1 MYRIVTTYKD
11 DSVQFVV
18 HDVSAFN
25 DEHCEI
31 IAVSMVRRYFSGLPL
46 TFHKHGQ
53 GRFTICSQ
61 GWLIGGI
68 GFGVVNDIDSGGTQ
82 AVRILEWI

>member
-11 DSVQFVV
+11 DSVPFVV

-31 IAVSMVRRYFSGLPL
+31 IAVSMVCRYFSGLPL

-53 GRFTICSQ
+53 GRFTVCSN
-61 GWLIGGI
+61 GWLVGAV
-68 GFGVVNDIDSGGTQ
+68 GFGVVTDIHSGGTQ
-82 AVRILEWI
+82 TVRTWE

>member
-11 DSVQFVV
+11 DSVPFVV

-53 GRFTICSQ
+53 GRFTVCSQ
-61 GWLIGGI
+61 GWLVGGV
-68 GFGVVNDIDSGGTQ
+68 GFSKGDESDVDGTRWKVQ
-82 AVRILEWI
+82 WG